1 MITIAS
7 TRKSRWAQP
16 SMALNY
22 SASYYSLRMHTTV
35 PLVICIALPNFD
47 LWDIVD
53 NALVWAGDESCLIMC
68 RFNALSSL
76 QTPAFLD
83 RGDMMGEARMKRNN
97 YTTVT

>member
-22 SASYYSLRMHTTV
+22 SASYYGLRMHNTV
-35 PLVICIALPNFD
+35 PLVIYIALPNFD

-53 NALVWAGDESCLIMC
+53 NALVWAGDELCLIIC
-68 RFNALSSL
+68 RFNALSSDTCSL
-76 QTPAFLD
+76 GQ
-83 RGDMMGEARMKRNN
+83 RGRDG
-97 YTTVT
+97 